1 MTIDVLSDDVLVEIF
16 FYVNTMD
23 WRSMQ
28 YRWHALVNVCRRW
41 RYVVFSSPRRL
52 DLRLEYCGHVPLSEV
67 SDAWQVLPVILKTS
81 FSELRHP
88 KFDQRWE
95 NRVATLES
103 KHHNRICEIHFPDLP
118 SFLWER
124 FAAAMQKSFPEL
136 TNLQV
141 SVYGVD
147 PMSVLPDSFLGGSA
161 PHLRQLGLEGIS
173 FPSVPRLLLSAD
185 GLVKLY
191 LEDIPDSGYISP
203 DAMATVLTVMTRLES
218 LHLGFSFPRSHPS
231 PASRP
236 LPPPTRFLLP
246 ALTELSFKG
255 VDGYLEDILARIDV
269 PLLDGLY
276 VQFFVD
282 FDLDV
287 PQLHRLIDHAEEFK
301 ACDHAEVLIFDF
313 SICLSLSHKT
323 RVVDWITLALKLHCG
338 GLVSEQLSSLS
349 QACNSSFPLMS
360 TLEELEITEATN
372 LSSHWNDDVENARWV
387 ELLDP
392 FTVVRDLYVTDQIA
406 RRVCGALQELPGE
419 RAAEV
424 LPALR
429 NIFVDAPGSLEHIQE
444 AIWPFVAA
452 RQLSGHPVAIDHW
465 RKE

>member
-136 TNLQV
+136 THLEV
-141 SVYGVD
+141 SVRSGMV
-147 PMSVLPDSFLGGSA
+147 PVLPDSFLGGSA
-161 PHLRQLGLEGIS
+161 PRLRELWLTRFP
-173 FPSVPRLLLSAD
+173 FPSMPKLLLSAN
-185 GLVKLY
+185 GLVKLF
-191 LEDIPDSGYISP
+191 LWDIPDSGYISP
-203 DAMATVLTVMTRLES
+203 DAVATSLTAMTRLET
-218 LHLGFSFPRSHPS
+218 LYLGFNSPPPI
-231 PASRP
+231 PASQP
-236 LPPPTRFLLP
+236 LPPPTRIVLP
-246 ALTELSFKG
+246 ALTKLVFGG
-255 VDGYLEDILARIDV
+255 VYEYLEDLLARIDP
-269 PLLDGLY
+269 PLLYDLSI
-276 VQFFVD
+276 VFFMVLD
-282 FDLDV
+282 FDVL
-287 PQLHRLIDHAEEFK
+287 QLHRFIGHAEAFK
-301 ACDHAEVLIFDF
+301 TFTHADVLIFDD
-313 SICLSLSHKT
+313 SIRLALYPKTAAVDHRRLLTLQVNCGELSWQLLSLARLCS
-323 RVVDWITLALKLHCG
+323 
-338 GLVSEQLSSLS
+338 
-349 QACNSSFPLMS
+349 SSFPLIS
-360 TLEELEITEATN
+360 TLEELKIREPEDPMS
-372 LSSHWNDDVENARWV
+372 LHWKDDMENAQWL

-392 FTVVRDLYVTDQIA
+392 FTSLKSLYLTHEIA
-406 RRVCGALQELPGE
+406 QRVCGALQELSGE
-419 RAAEV
+419 RATGV
-424 LPALR
+424 LPSLR
-429 NIFVDAPGSLEHIQE
+429 NLFVRGFSSLQHVQE
-444 AIWPFVAA
+444 AMMPFVAA
-452 RQLSGHPVAIDHW
+452 RQLSGHPMVVDGW
-465 RKE
+465 KD